1 MDNSGDGIDTAER
14 ILRAATE
21 LLETE
26 GYAAVSM
33 RRVGKLAGISQAAI
47 YRHYRDKD
55 ELVLRIVGEGY
66 GDLVRTLEGLVSGKA
81 SPEEK
86 LFAAF
91 RGYIDFTMKRPA
103 LFKALFLRDIGRAG
117 RAVNV
122 LDSGVSRQRRS
133 FELLTGVLRQGMDE
147 GCFEPA
153 DAELTGQVLWSA
165 VFGLAARLAIEGAS
179 PKKVAALA
187 ERELGILVR
196 GLRPVGR

>member
-1 MDNSGDGIDTAER
+1 MDKREDGIDTAER
-14 ILRAATE
+14 ILRAATV

-66 GDLVRTLEGLVSGKA
+66 VDLVRTLEGLVFGEA

-86 LFAAF
+86 LFSAF
-91 RGYIDFTMKRPA
+91 RGYIDFTMKRPS
-103 LFKALFLRDIGRAG
+103 LFKALFLQDIGRAG

-133 FELLTGVLRQGMDE
+133 FEILADILRQGMDE
-147 GCFEPA
+147 GSFEPA

-179 PKKVAALA
+179 PEKVASLA